1 MSCSRQ
7 TIGLEQN
14 RVAQN
19 FRRTAEGGRSTRV
32 GSTSDPVQV
41 VDPASG
47 RTRGPRRSIH
57 FASSG
62 SYCARRIRSHWPTLG
77 IPSSTRKRSTPSWPL
92 ATSPQRDCNGRFVA
106 LPFRPQLIR
115 PLRGRPQLAMQG
127 PAHRTHHEKGEAR
140 AQPNGSRDDPQS
152 PRWQTVHWFPR
163 CTGGGHIP
171 PKTVNN
177 LLMLSR
183 PAGRARWRNNVGLDP
198 PPR

>member
-19 FRRTAEGGRSTRV
+19 FRRTAERGRSTRV

-47 RTRGPRRSIH
+47 RTRGPRRSVH

-62 SYCARRIRSHWPTLG
+62 SYCARKIRSRWPTLG

-106 LPFRPQLIR
+106 HPFWPQLIR
-115 PLRGRPQLAMQG
+115 PLRARPQRAMQG
-127 PAHRTHHEKGEAR
+127 PADRTNHEKAEPWAE
-140 AQPNGSRDDPQS
+140 PNGSRDNPQGPGGQIFHCSCS
-152 PRWQTVHWFPR
+152 PVA
-163 CTGGGHIP
+163 
-171 PKTVNN
+171 
-177 LLMLSR
+177 
-183 PAGRARWRNNVGLDP
+183 PAGEDSAGNSQQPVNPCPCGP
-198 PPR
+198 G